1 MPTSAQTSRPPAAW
15 LRRHGPLILILLLA
29 LALRAVHL
37 DYGLPTI
44 FHPDE
49 RFVVGPA
56 LQMVETGD
64 LDPGFYN
71 YPALPMYVLAA
82 AFTLDGGMA
91 ADIPGAV
98 HLARRVTTLFGLATI
113 VAVYVAGLLWRSRGT
128 AYLAALLLAIT
139 PFHVMDSHYA
149 NVDVPMAF
157 WAVCALACALAFVR
171 TGALRWYLAAS
182 TAVGLAAASKYT
194 GSCCSHSSR

>member
-91 ADIPGAV
+91 VDIPGAV
-98 HLARRVTTLFGLATI
+98 HLARRVPTLFDS
-113 VAVYVAGLLWRSRGT
+113 W
-128 AYLAALLLAIT
+128 
-139 PFHVMDSHYA
+139 VMS
-149 NVDVPMAF
+149 F
-157 WAVCALACALAFVR
+157 R
-171 TGALRWYLAAS
+171 R
-182 TAVGLAAASKYT
+182 
-194 GSCCSHSSR
+194 